1 MAIWVAIILIV
12 IALIAGLIGGFLLAR
27 KYMKDYLKKNPPIN
41 EEMLRMI
48 ANGTKTISK
57 ENQSND
63 DNDE

>member
-41 EEMLRMI
+41 EEMLRMMMMQMGQKQI
-48 ANGTKTISK
+48 GRAHV
-57 ENQSND
+57 
-63 DNDE
+63 

>member
-41 EEMLRMI
+41 EEMLRMMMMQWD
-48 ANGTKTISK
+48 KTISK
-57 ENQSND
+57 EN
-63 DNDE
+63 

>member
-41 EEMLRMI
+41 EEMLRMMMMQMGQNHLKRKLI
-48 ANGTKTISK
+48 K
-57 ENQSND
+57 
-63 DNDE
+63 